1 MDEQPDPPAGTS
13 IQESNPEILEPSGID
28 RKLSLLPQTVPHFV
42 NRETECDE
50 IRKYLSPQHNCRCL
64 LIHGVTGIGK
74 TTVATK
80 VANDILNSGG
90 STVVIYVN
98 CRNIKLSHDF
108 AEKALQQVY
117 HAPVENPIPELKN
130 RLKSQDFFTILLLD
144 NFEFILNLD
153 DRMQL
158 PENELSLQQ
167 NNPSEEGSKIK
178 NLINDILMVAG
189 KVKLLLTSSE
199 KVSFPEAGQEILHLS
214 SFTPEESI
222 NLLRKVWKD
231 RQVNITQAHDLSE
244 ICSGIPL
251 VLYTL
256 ASSHSDLPSLL
267 EAMRCPSPQKKF
279 DFFRKIQT
287 VSEDM
292 KINVCI
298 DHCFE
303 RLDLIEKHLLIRF
316 ALLKRRFS
324 LPEAVKI
331 FQSTEMSA
339 SQLRESG
346 MELSKR
352 SLLEERIDGDEC
364 SYTLLRVI
372 RDYCETKAMEQEF
385 RQVIL
390 DARRM
395 FIRHFLTF
403 LEDIFKMFL
412 SQNVS
417 EAIAAF
423 QKDEANVMQLVEWCK
438 NGQMD
443 EEQTRRC
450 IDVFNSVT
458 ELLAKMMGKA
468 KFEYAFKSLR
478 KRCEEM
484 KDQTRLSDCLT
495 SLGLKEVF
503 SCSCPPIGPCAL
515 HAEIAKEYFTKADR
529 IQRNLGVKKGNSR
542 AQCLAKL
549 GRCIATV
556 GFFEEAKEKVQ
567 QAIRIRSE
575 GQDDDVMLGATYND
589 LGVILSLEGNHEQA
603 INVRERKTLPIY
615 RRTLG
620 KHPFTATVLNSLSNN
635 YFAQGEYNTA
645 ELHSKDALEIR
656 LELLKDHR
664 DTAKS
669 LFDLAM
675 VHKMKEEFKT
685 AKEYLERC
693 EAMQKKILD
702 DENNDLTRTR
712 NELEEVRERLLGA
725 MQGNS

>member
-1 MDEQPDPPAGTS
+1 M
-13 IQESNPEILEPSGID
+13 
-28 RKLSLLPQTVPHFV
+28 SLLPQTVPHFV
-42 NRETECDE
+42 NREAECDE

-117 HAPVENPIPELKN
+117 PIPVENPIPELKN

-144 NFEFILNLD
+144 NFEFILNLH

-199 KVSFPEAGQEILHLS
+199 KVSFPESGQEMVHLS
-214 SFTPEESI
+214 PFKPEESVE
-222 NLLRKVWKD
+222 LLKTVWKD
-231 RQVNITQAHDLSE
+231 RKVNTTQADGFSE

-256 ASSHSDLPSLL
+256 ASYHSNLPSLL
-267 EAMRCPSPQKKF
+267 EEMSCSSPQEKF
-279 DFFRKIQT
+279 DFLTKIQT
-287 VSEDM
+287 VSADK
-292 KINVCI
+292 KIDVCI

-303 RLDLIEKHLLIRF
+303 RLVSIEKCALIRF
-316 ALLKRRFS
+316 ALLRGRFS
-324 LPEAVKI
+324 LSEAMKI

-339 SQLRESG
+339 SQLRRCG
-346 MELSKR
+346 LELSQR
-352 SLLEERIDGDEC
+352 SLLEEHINGDEY

-372 RDYCETKAMEQEF
+372 GDYCETKAMEQEF
-385 RQVIL
+385 REVIL
-390 DARRM
+390 DARRT

-403 LEDIFKMFL
+403 LENIFKMFL

-423 QKDEANVMQLVEWCK
+423 QKDEANVMQLVEWCG

-443 EEQTRRC
+443 EEQTRKC

-468 KFEYAFKSLR
+468 KFKFAFESLR
-478 KRCEEM
+478 TRCEQME
-484 KDQTRLSDCLT
+484 DQTRLSDCLT
-495 SLGLKEVF
+495 SLGMKEVF
-503 SCSCPPIGPCAL
+503 SCSCPPIGLCASA
-515 HAEIAKEYFTKADR
+515 AERAKEYFTRADQ
-529 IQRNLGVKKGNSR
+529 IQDNLGVRTGNSR

-549 GRCIATV
+549 GRCLAKE
-556 GFFEEAKEKVQ
+556 GYFEEANEKVQ
-567 QAIRIRSE
+567 QAINIRWAQGE
-575 GQDDDVMLGATYND
+575 NDIVMLGATFND
-589 LGVILSLEGNHEQA
+589 QG
-603 INVRERKTLPIY
+603 
-615 RRTLG
+615 G
-620 KHPFTATVLNSLSNN
+620 KCT
-635 YFAQGEYNTA
+635 E
-645 ELHSKDALEIR
+645 
-656 LELLKDHR
+656 
-664 DTAKS
+664 
-669 LFDLAM
+669 
-675 VHKMKEEFKT
+675 
-685 AKEYLERC
+685 
-693 EAMQKKILD
+693 
-702 DENNDLTRTR
+702 
-712 NELEEVRERLLGA
+712 
-725 MQGNS
+725 

>member
-1 MDEQPDPPAGTS
+1 M
-13 IQESNPEILEPSGID
+13 
-28 RKLSLLPQTVPHFV
+28 SLLPQTVPHFV

-80 VANDILNSGG
+80 VANDILNSDGR
-90 STVVIYVN
+90 TVVIYVN
-98 CRNIKLSHDF
+98 CRNLKHSHDF

-117 HAPVENPIPELKN
+117 PIPVENPIPELKN

-222 NLLRKVWKD
+222 NLLRKVWKN
-231 RQVNITQAHDLSE
+231 RQVNITQAHELSE

-279 DFFRKIQT
+279 DFLGKIQT

-292 KINVCI
+292 KINFCI

-303 RLDLIEKHLLIRF
+303 RLGLIEKHVLIRF

-324 LPEAVKI
+324 LSEAVKI

-339 SQLRESG
+339 SQLSQCG
-346 MELSKR
+346 LELSRR
-352 SLLEERIDGDEC
+352 SLLEKQHIIGDEY

-372 RDYCETKAMEQEF
+372 RDYCETKATEQEF
-385 RQVIL
+385 RGVIL

-468 KFEYAFKSLR
+468 KFEYAFESLR

-503 SCSCPPIGPCAL
+503 SCSCPPIGPCVL
-515 HAEIAKEYFTKADR
+515 HAGIAKEYFTKADR
-529 IQRNLGVKKGNSR
+529 IQRNLGVEKGNSR

-556 GFFEEAKEKVQ
+556 GFFQEAKEKVQ

-589 LGVILSLEGNHEQA
+589 LGG
-603 INVRERKTLPIY
+603 
-615 RRTLG
+615 
-620 KHPFTATVLNSLSNN
+620 
-635 YFAQGEYNTA
+635 
-645 ELHSKDALEIR
+645 
-656 LELLKDHR
+656 
-664 DTAKS
+664 
-669 LFDLAM
+669 
-675 VHKMKEEFKT
+675 
-685 AKEYLERC
+685 RC
-693 EAMQKKILD
+693 TK
-702 DENNDLTRTR
+702 
-712 NELEEVRERLLGA
+712 
-725 MQGNS
+725 

>member
-1 MDEQPDPPAGTS
+1 M
-13 IQESNPEILEPSGID
+13 
-28 RKLSLLPQTVPHFV
+28 SLLPRTVPHFV
-42 NRETECDE
+42 NRETECEE
-50 IRKYLSPQHNCRCL
+50 IREYLSQQHDCRCL
-64 LIHGVTGIGK
+64 LIHGATGIGK

-80 VANDILNSGG
+80 VANDIRNSDGR
-90 STVVIYVN
+90 TVVIYVN
-98 CRNIKLSHDF
+98 CRNIKLSQDF

-117 HAPVENPIPELKN
+117 HAPVDNSIPELKN
-130 RLKSQDFFTILLLD
+130 RLKSQHFFTIFLLD
-144 NFEFILNLD
+144 NFEFILHLD

-158 PENELSLQQ
+158 PESELSLQRM
-167 NNPSEEGSKIK
+167 NPSEEGSRIK
-178 NLINDILMVAG
+178 NLINEILMVTDNI
-189 KVKLLLTSSE
+189 KLLLTSSE
-199 KVSFPEAGQEILHLS
+199 TVCFPESGQEMVHLS
-214 SFTPEESI
+214 PFKPEESVK
-222 NLLRKVWKD
+222 LLKRVWKD

-256 ASSHSDLPSLL
+256 ASYHSHLPSLL
-267 EAMRCPSPQKKF
+267 EEMRCSSPQKKF
-279 DFFRKIQT
+279 EFLRKIQT
-287 VSEDM
+287 VSADK
-292 KINVCI
+292 KIDVCI

-303 RLDLIEKHLLIRF
+303 RLDSIEKCALIRF
-316 ALLKRRFS
+316 ALLRRRFS
-324 LPEAVKI
+324 LSEAVKI

-339 SQLRESG
+339 SQLNSSG
-346 MELSKR
+346 LELSQR
-352 SLLEERIDGDEC
+352 SLLEEHINGDEC

-372 RDYCETKAMEQEF
+372 RDYCETEAREQEF
-385 RQVIL
+385 REVIL

-443 EEQTRRC
+443 EEQTGRC
-450 IDVFNSVT
+450 IDVFNRVT

-503 SCSCPPIGPCAL
+503 SCSCLPIGPCAL

-549 GRCIATV
+549 GRCLATE

-567 QAIRIRSE
+567 QAIRIPSE

-589 LGVILSLEGNHEQA
+589 LGG
-603 INVRERKTLPIY
+603 
-615 RRTLG
+615 
-620 KHPFTATVLNSLSNN
+620 
-635 YFAQGEYNTA
+635 
-645 ELHSKDALEIR
+645 
-656 LELLKDHR
+656 
-664 DTAKS
+664 
-669 LFDLAM
+669 
-675 VHKMKEEFKT
+675 
-685 AKEYLERC
+685 RC
-693 EAMQKKILD
+693 TK
-702 DENNDLTRTR
+702 
-712 NELEEVRERLLGA
+712 
-725 MQGNS
+725 

>member
-1 MDEQPDPPAGTS
+1 M
-13 IQESNPEILEPSGID
+13 
-28 RKLSLLPQTVPHFV
+28 PHFV

-117 HAPVENPIPELKN
+117 PIPVENPIPELKN

-144 NFEFILNLD
+144 NFEFILNLH

-199 KVSFPEAGQEILHLS
+199 KVSFPESGQEMVHLS
-214 SFTPEESI
+214 PFKPEESVE
-222 NLLRKVWKD
+222 LLKTVWKD
-231 RQVNITQAHDLSE
+231 RKVNTTQADGFSE

-256 ASSHSDLPSLL
+256 ASYHSNLPSLL
-267 EAMRCPSPQKKF
+267 EEMSCSSPQEKF
-279 DFFRKIQT
+279 DFLTKIQT
-287 VSEDM
+287 VSADK
-292 KINVCI
+292 KIDVCI

-303 RLDLIEKHLLIRF
+303 RLVSIEKCALIRF
-316 ALLKRRFS
+316 ALLRGRFS
-324 LPEAVKI
+324 LSEAMKI

-339 SQLRESG
+339 SQLRRCG
-346 MELSKR
+346 LELSKR
-352 SLLEERIDGDEC
+352 SLLEEHIIGDEC

-372 RDYCETKAMEQEF
+372 RDYCETKAKELKF
-385 RQVIL
+385 CKVIL
-390 DARRM
+390 DARRA
-395 FIRHFLTF
+395 FILHFLTF

-423 QKDEANVMQLVEWCK
+423 QKDEANVMQLVEWCR

-443 EEQTRRC
+443 EEQTGKC
-450 IDVFNSVT
+450 IDVFNNVA
-458 ELLAKMMGKA
+458 ELLAKMMAKA
-468 KFEYAFKSLR
+468 KFKFAFESLR
-478 KRCEEM
+478 TRCEQME
-484 KDQTRLSDCLT
+484 DQTRLSDCLT
-495 SLGLKEVF
+495 SLGMKEVF
-503 SCSCPPIGPCAL
+503 SCSCPPIGLCASA
-515 HAEIAKEYFTKADR
+515 AERAKEYFTRADQ
-529 IQRNLGVKKGNSR
+529 IQDNLGVRTGNSR

-549 GRCIATV
+549 GRCLAKE
-556 GFFEEAKEKVQ
+556 GYFEEANEKVQ
-567 QAIRIRSE
+567 QAINIRWAQGE
-575 GQDDDVMLGATYND
+575 NDIVMLGATFND
-589 LGVILSLEGNHEQA
+589 QG
-603 INVRERKTLPIY
+603 
-615 RRTLG
+615 G
-620 KHPFTATVLNSLSNN
+620 KCT
-635 YFAQGEYNTA
+635 E
-645 ELHSKDALEIR
+645 
-656 LELLKDHR
+656 
-664 DTAKS
+664 
-669 LFDLAM
+669 
-675 VHKMKEEFKT
+675 
-685 AKEYLERC
+685 
-693 EAMQKKILD
+693 
-702 DENNDLTRTR
+702 
-712 NELEEVRERLLGA
+712 
-725 MQGNS
+725 

>member
-1 MDEQPDPPAGTS
+1 M
-13 IQESNPEILEPSGID
+13 
-28 RKLSLLPQTVPHFV
+28 SLLPQTVPHFV
-42 NRETECDE
+42 NRETECEE

-80 VANDILNSGG
+80 VANDILLNSGG

-117 HAPVENPIPELKN
+117 HVPVKNPILELKN

-144 NFEFILNLD
+144 NFESILNLD
-153 DRMQL
+153 DRMQP

-167 NNPSEEGSKIK
+167 NNPSQEGSRIK
-178 NLINDILMVAG
+178 NLISDILMVAG

-199 KVSFPEAGQEILHLS
+199 IVCFPEAGQEMVHLS
-214 SFTPEESI
+214 PFKPEESVK
-222 NLLRKVWKD
+222 LLKRVWKD

-244 ICSGIPL
+244 MCSGIPL

-303 RLDLIEKHLLIRF
+303 RLDLIEKHVLIRF

-324 LPEAVKI
+324 LSEAVKI

-346 MELSKR
+346 LELSKR

-403 LEDIFKMFL
+403 LEDIFKKFL

-503 SCSCPPIGPCAL
+503 SCSCPPIGPCVL

-589 LGVILSLEGNHEQA
+589 LGG
-603 INVRERKTLPIY
+603 
-615 RRTLG
+615 
-620 KHPFTATVLNSLSNN
+620 
-635 YFAQGEYNTA
+635 
-645 ELHSKDALEIR
+645 
-656 LELLKDHR
+656 
-664 DTAKS
+664 
-669 LFDLAM
+669 
-675 VHKMKEEFKT
+675 
-685 AKEYLERC
+685 RC
-693 EAMQKKILD
+693 TK
-702 DENNDLTRTR
+702 
-712 NELEEVRERLLGA
+712 
-725 MQGNS
+725 

>member
-1 MDEQPDPPAGTS
+1 M
-13 IQESNPEILEPSGID
+13 
-28 RKLSLLPQTVPHFV
+28 SLLPQTVPHFV
-42 NRETECDE
+42 NREAECDE
-50 IRKYLSPQHNCRCL
+50 IRKHLSPQHNCRCL

-144 NFEFILNLD
+144 NFEFILYLD

-158 PENELSLQQ
+158 PKSEFSLQQ
-167 NNPSEEGSKIK
+167 KKPSDEGSKIK
-178 NLINDILMVAG
+178 NLISDILMVAG

-199 KVSFPEAGQEILHLS
+199 RVSFPESGQEMVHLS
-214 SFTPEESI
+214 PFKPEESVE
-222 NLLRKVWKD
+222 LLKTVWKD
-231 RQVNITQAHDLSE
+231 RKVNTTQADGFSE

-256 ASSHSDLPSLL
+256 ASYHSNLPSLL
-267 EAMRCPSPQKKF
+267 EEMSCSSPQEKF
-279 DFFRKIQT
+279 DFLTKIQT
-287 VSEDM
+287 VSADK
-292 KINVCI
+292 KIDVCI

-303 RLDLIEKHLLIRF
+303 RLVSIEKCALIRF
-316 ALLKRRFS
+316 ALLRGRFS
-324 LPEAVKI
+324 LSEAMKI

-339 SQLRESG
+339 SQLRRCG
-346 MELSKR
+346 LELSQR
-352 SLLEERIDGDEC
+352 SLLEERINGDEY

-385 RQVIL
+385 RGVIL

-423 QKDEANVMQLVEWCK
+423 QKDEANVMQLVEWCG

-443 EEQTRRC
+443 EEQTRKC

-468 KFEYAFKSLR
+468 KFKFAFESLR
-478 KRCEEM
+478 TRCEQME
-484 KDQTRLSDCLT
+484 DQTRLSDCLT
-495 SLGLKEVF
+495 SLGMKEVF
-503 SCSCPPIGPCAL
+503 SCSCPPIGLCASA
-515 HAEIAKEYFTKADR
+515 AERAKEYFTRADQ
-529 IQRNLGVKKGNSR
+529 IQDNLGVTTGNSR

-549 GRCIATV
+549 GRCLAKE
-556 GFFEEAKEKVQ
+556 GSFKEAKEKVQ
-567 QAIRIRSE
+567 QAIKIRSE
-575 GQDDDVMLGATYND
+575 GQDDNVMLGATYND
-589 LGVILSLEGNHEQA
+589 LGG
-603 INVRERKTLPIY
+603 
-615 RRTLG
+615 
-620 KHPFTATVLNSLSNN
+620 
-635 YFAQGEYNTA
+635 
-645 ELHSKDALEIR
+645 
-656 LELLKDHR
+656 
-664 DTAKS
+664 
-669 LFDLAM
+669 
-675 VHKMKEEFKT
+675 
-685 AKEYLERC
+685 RC
-693 EAMQKKILD
+693 TK
-702 DENNDLTRTR
+702 
-712 NELEEVRERLLGA
+712 
-725 MQGNS
+725 

>member
-1 MDEQPDPPAGTS
+1 M
-13 IQESNPEILEPSGID
+13 
-28 RKLSLLPQTVPHFV
+28 SLLPQTVPHFV

-80 VANDILNSGG
+80 VANDILNSDGR
-90 STVVIYVN
+90 TVVIYVN
-98 CRNIKLSHDF
+98 CRNLKHSHDF

-117 HAPVENPIPELKN
+117 PIPVENPIPELKN

-144 NFEFILNLD
+144 NFESILHLD
-153 DRMQL
+153 DRMQP

-222 NLLRKVWKD
+222 NLLRKVWKN
-231 RQVNITQAHDLSE
+231 RQVNITQAHELSE

-279 DFFRKIQT
+279 DFLGKIQT

-292 KINVCI
+292 KINFCI

-303 RLDLIEKHLLIRF
+303 RLGLIEKHVLIRF

-324 LPEAVKI
+324 LSEAVKI

-339 SQLRESG
+339 SQLSQCG
-346 MELSKR
+346 LELSRR
-352 SLLEERIDGDEC
+352 SLLEKQHIIGDEY

-372 RDYCETKAMEQEF
+372 RDYCETKATEQEF
-385 RQVIL
+385 RGVIL

-484 KDQTRLSDCLT
+484 KDQTGLSDCLT

-529 IQRNLGVKKGNSR
+529 IQRNLGVEKGNSR

-556 GFFEEAKEKVQ
+556 GFFQEAKEKVQ

-589 LGVILSLEGNHEQA
+589 LGG
-603 INVRERKTLPIY
+603 
-615 RRTLG
+615 
-620 KHPFTATVLNSLSNN
+620 
-635 YFAQGEYNTA
+635 
-645 ELHSKDALEIR
+645 
-656 LELLKDHR
+656 
-664 DTAKS
+664 
-669 LFDLAM
+669 
-675 VHKMKEEFKT
+675 
-685 AKEYLERC
+685 RC
-693 EAMQKKILD
+693 TK
-702 DENNDLTRTR
+702 
-712 NELEEVRERLLGA
+712 
-725 MQGNS
+725 

>member
-1 MDEQPDPPAGTS
+1 M
-13 IQESNPEILEPSGID
+13 
-28 RKLSLLPQTVPHFV
+28 SLLPQTVPHFV
-42 NRETECDE
+42 NREAECEE

-117 HAPVENPIPELKN
+117 PIPVENPIPELKN

-144 NFEFILNLD
+144 NFESILNLD
-153 DRMQL
+153 DRMQS

-222 NLLRKVWKD
+222 NLLRKVWKN
-231 RQVNITQAHDLSE
+231 RQVNITQAHELSE

-267 EAMRCPSPQKKF
+267 EAMRSPSPQKNF
-279 DFFRKIQT
+279 DFLGKIQT

-292 KINVCI
+292 KINFCI

-303 RLDLIEKHLLIRF
+303 RLGLIEKHVLIRF

-324 LPEAVKI
+324 LSEAVKI

-339 SQLRESG
+339 SQLSQCG
-346 MELSKR
+346 LELSRR
-352 SLLEERIDGDEC
+352 SLLEKQHIIGDEY

-372 RDYCETKAMEQEF
+372 RDYCETKATEQEF
-385 RQVIL
+385 RGVIL

-438 NGQMD
+438 NGEMD

-589 LGVILSLEGNHEQA
+589 LGG
-603 INVRERKTLPIY
+603 
-615 RRTLG
+615 
-620 KHPFTATVLNSLSNN
+620 
-635 YFAQGEYNTA
+635 
-645 ELHSKDALEIR
+645 
-656 LELLKDHR
+656 
-664 DTAKS
+664 
-669 LFDLAM
+669 
-675 VHKMKEEFKT
+675 
-685 AKEYLERC
+685 RC
-693 EAMQKKILD
+693 TK
-702 DENNDLTRTR
+702 
-712 NELEEVRERLLGA
+712 
-725 MQGNS
+725 

>member
-1 MDEQPDPPAGTS
+1 M
-13 IQESNPEILEPSGID
+13 
-28 RKLSLLPQTVPHFV
+28 SLLPQTVPHFV
-42 NRETECDE
+42 NREAECEE

-80 VANDILNSGG
+80 VANDILNSGE

-144 NFEFILNLD
+144 NFEFILHLD

-158 PENELSLQQ
+158 PESDLSLQQ
-167 NNPSEEGSKIK
+167 MNPSEEGSRIK
-178 NLINDILMVAG
+178 NLINEILMV
-189 KVKLLLTSSE
+189 KDNIKLLLTSSE
-199 KVSFPEAGQEILHLS
+199 TVCFPEAGQETVHLS
-214 SFTPEESI
+214 PFKPEETVE
-222 NLLRKVWKD
+222 LLKMVWKN
-231 RQVNITQAHDLSE
+231 RPVNTTQAHDFSE

-267 EAMRCPSPQKKF
+267 EAMRCSSPAGKLKILT
-279 DFFRKIQT
+279 KIQT
-287 VSEDM
+287 ISEDM
-292 KINVCI
+292 KINIFI

-303 RLDLIEKHLLIRF
+303 RLDLIEKGVLIRF
-316 ALLKRRFS
+316 ALLRRRFTLS
-324 LPEAVKI
+324 EAVKI
-331 FQSTEMSA
+331 FQSEEMTA
-339 SQLRESG
+339 SQLRQCG
-346 MELSKR
+346 LELSRR
-352 SLLEERIDGDEC
+352 SLLEKHIIGDEC

-372 RDYCETKAMEQEF
+372 GDYCETKAMEQEF
-385 RQVIL
+385 REVIL
-390 DARRM
+390 DAKRM

-403 LEDIFKMFL
+403 LEDTFEMFL
-412 SQNVS
+412 DQYVS

-423 QKDEANVMQLVEWCK
+423 QKDESNVMQLVEWCR
-438 NGQMD
+438 NGKMD

-468 KFEYAFKSLR
+468 KFKFAFESLR
-478 KRCEEM
+478 TRCEQME
-484 KDQTRLSDCLT
+484 DQTRLSDCLT

-515 HAEIAKEYFTKADR
+515 HAERAKEYFTKADR

-549 GRCIATV
+549 GRCLATE

-575 GQDDDVMLGATYND
+575 GQDDNVMLGATYND
-589 LGVILSLEGNHEQA
+589 LGG
-603 INVRERKTLPIY
+603 
-615 RRTLG
+615 
-620 KHPFTATVLNSLSNN
+620 
-635 YFAQGEYNTA
+635 
-645 ELHSKDALEIR
+645 
-656 LELLKDHR
+656 
-664 DTAKS
+664 
-669 LFDLAM
+669 
-675 VHKMKEEFKT
+675 
-685 AKEYLERC
+685 RC
-693 EAMQKKILD
+693 TK
-702 DENNDLTRTR
+702 
-712 NELEEVRERLLGA
+712 
-725 MQGNS
+725 

>member
-1 MDEQPDPPAGTS
+1 M
-13 IQESNPEILEPSGID
+13 
-28 RKLSLLPQTVPHFV
+28 SLLPQTVPHFV

-144 NFEFILNLD
+144 NFEFILHLD

-167 NNPSEEGSKIK
+167 HNPSEEGSKIK

-189 KVKLLLTSSE
+189 KVKLLLASSE
-199 KVSFPEAGQEILHLS
+199 KVSFPESGQEMVHLS
-214 SFTPEESI
+214 PFKPEESVE
-222 NLLRKVWKD
+222 LLKTVWKD
-231 RQVNITQAHDLSE
+231 RKVNTTQADGFSE

-256 ASSHSDLPSLL
+256 ASYHSNLPSLL
-267 EAMRCPSPQKKF
+267 EEMSCSSPQEKF
-279 DFFRKIQT
+279 DFLTKIQT
-287 VSEDM
+287 VSADK
-292 KINVCI
+292 KIDVCI

-303 RLDLIEKHLLIRF
+303 RLVSIEKCALIRF
-316 ALLKRRFS
+316 ALLRKRFS
-324 LPEAVKI
+324 LSEAVEI

-339 SQLRESG
+339 SQLRRCG
-346 MELSKR
+346 LELSQR
-352 SLLEERIDGDEC
+352 SLLEEHINGDEC

-385 RQVIL
+385 REVIL
-390 DARRM
+390 DARRT

-403 LEDIFKMFL
+403 LENIFKMFL

-423 QKDEANVMQLVEWCK
+423 QKDEANVMQLVEWCG

-443 EEQTRRC
+443 EEQTRKC

-468 KFEYAFKSLR
+468 KFKFAFESLR
-478 KRCEEM
+478 TRCEQME
-484 KDQTRLSDCLT
+484 DQTRLSDCLT
-495 SLGLKEVF
+495 SLGMKEVF
-503 SCSCPPIGPCAL
+503 SCSCPPIGLCTSA
-515 HAEIAKEYFTKADR
+515 AERAKEYFTRADQ
-529 IQRNLGVKKGNSR
+529 IQDNLGVRTGNSR

-549 GRCIATV
+549 GRCLAKE
-556 GFFEEAKEKVQ
+556 GYFEEANEKVQ
-567 QAIRIRSE
+567 QAINIRWAQGE
-575 GQDDDVMLGATYND
+575 NDIVMLGATFND
-589 LGVILSLEGNHEQA
+589 QG
-603 INVRERKTLPIY
+603 
-615 RRTLG
+615 G
-620 KHPFTATVLNSLSNN
+620 KCT
-635 YFAQGEYNTA
+635 E
-645 ELHSKDALEIR
+645 
-656 LELLKDHR
+656 
-664 DTAKS
+664 
-669 LFDLAM
+669 
-675 VHKMKEEFKT
+675 
-685 AKEYLERC
+685 
-693 EAMQKKILD
+693 
-702 DENNDLTRTR
+702 
-712 NELEEVRERLLGA
+712 
-725 MQGNS
+725 

>member
-1 MDEQPDPPAGTS
+1 M
-13 IQESNPEILEPSGID
+13 
-28 RKLSLLPQTVPHFV
+28 SLLPQTVPHFV

-98 CRNIKLSHDF
+98 CRNLKLSHDF

-117 HAPVENPIPELKN
+117 PVPVENPIPELKN

-199 KVSFPEAGQEILHLS
+199 KVSFPESGQEMVHLS
-214 SFTPEESI
+214 PFKPEESVK
-222 NLLRKVWKD
+222 LLKRVWKD

-251 VLYTL
+251 ILYTL
-256 ASSHSDLPSLL
+256 ASSHRNLLSLL
-267 EAMRCPSPQKKF
+267 EEMNSSTPQEKF
-279 DFFRKIQT
+279 DFLAKIQT
-287 VSEDM
+287 VSADK
-292 KINVCI
+292 KIEVCI

-303 RLDLIEKHLLIRF
+303 RLDSKEKCALIRF
-316 ALLKRRFS
+316 ALLRRRFS
-324 LPEAVKI
+324 LSEAVKI

-339 SQLRESG
+339 SQLRRSG
-346 MELSKR
+346 MELSQR
-352 SLLEERIDGDEC
+352 SLLEERINGDEC

-372 RDYCETKAMEQEF
+372 RDYCETEAMEQEF

-423 QKDEANVMQLVEWCK
+423 QKDEANVMQLVEWCG

-468 KFEYAFKSLR
+468 KFKNAFKSLR
-478 KRCEEM
+478 KRCKQME
-484 KDQTRLSDCLT
+484 DQMRLSDCLT

-503 SCSCPPIGPCAL
+503 SCSCVSIGPCAS
-515 HAEIAKEYFTKADR
+515 HAERAKEYFMKADQ
-529 IQRNLGVKKGNSR
+529 IQRILGVKTGNSR

-549 GRCIATV
+549 GRCLAKE
-556 GFFEEAKEKVQ
+556 GSFEEAKEKIQ
-567 QAIRIRSE
+567 QAIKIRSE
-575 GQDDDVMLGATYND
+575 GQDDNVMLGATYND
-589 LGVILSLEGNHEQA
+589 QA
-603 INVRERKTLPIY
+603 
-615 RRTLG
+615 G
-620 KHPFTATVLNSLSNN
+620 KCT
-635 YFAQGEYNTA
+635 
-645 ELHSKDALEIR
+645 K
-656 LELLKDHR
+656 
-664 DTAKS
+664 
-669 LFDLAM
+669 
-675 VHKMKEEFKT
+675 
-685 AKEYLERC
+685 
-693 EAMQKKILD
+693 
-702 DENNDLTRTR
+702 
-712 NELEEVRERLLGA
+712 
-725 MQGNS
+725 

>member
-1 MDEQPDPPAGTS
+1 M
-13 IQESNPEILEPSGID
+13 
-28 RKLSLLPQTVPHFV
+28 SLLPQTVPHFV

-80 VANDILNSGG
+80 VANDILNSDGR
-90 STVVIYVN
+90 TVVIYVN
-98 CRNIKLSHDF
+98 CRNLKHSHDF

-117 HAPVENPIPELKN
+117 PIPVENPIPELKN

-222 NLLRKVWKD
+222 NLLRKVWKN
-231 RQVNITQAHDLSE
+231 RQVNITQAHELSE

-279 DFFRKIQT
+279 DFLGKIQT

-292 KINVCI
+292 KINFCI

-303 RLDLIEKHLLIRF
+303 RLGLIEKHVLIRF

-324 LPEAVKI
+324 LSEAVKI

-339 SQLRESG
+339 SQLSQCG
-346 MELSKR
+346 LELSRR
-352 SLLEERIDGDEC
+352 SLLEKQHIIGDEY

-372 RDYCETKAMEQEF
+372 RDYCETKATEQEF
-385 RQVIL
+385 RGVIL

-423 QKDEANVMQLVEWCK
+423 QKDEANVMQLVEWCR
-438 NGQMD
+438 NGKMD
-443 EEQTRRC
+443 EEQTGRC
-450 IDVFNSVT
+450 IDVFNNVA
-458 ELLAKMMGKA
+458 ELLAKMMAKA
-468 KFEYAFKSLR
+468 KFKFAFESLQT
-478 KRCEEM
+478 RCEEM
-484 KDQTRLSDCLT
+484 EDQTRLSDCLT
-495 SLGLKEVF
+495 SLGMKEVF
-503 SCSCPPIGPCAL
+503 SCSCPPIGLCASA
-515 HAEIAKEYFTKADR
+515 AERAKEYFTRADQ
-529 IQRNLGVKKGNSR
+529 IQDNLGVRTGNSR

-549 GRCIATV
+549 GRCLAKE
-556 GFFEEAKEKVQ
+556 GYFEEANKKVQ
-567 QAIRIRSE
+567 QAINIRWAQGE
-575 GQDDDVMLGATYND
+575 NDIVMLGATFND
-589 LGVILSLEGNHEQA
+589 HA
-603 INVRERKTLPIY
+603 
-615 RRTLG
+615 G
-620 KHPFTATVLNSLSNN
+620 KCT
-635 YFAQGEYNTA
+635 
-645 ELHSKDALEIR
+645 K
-656 LELLKDHR
+656 
-664 DTAKS
+664 
-669 LFDLAM
+669 
-675 VHKMKEEFKT
+675 
-685 AKEYLERC
+685 
-693 EAMQKKILD
+693 
-702 DENNDLTRTR
+702 
-712 NELEEVRERLLGA
+712 
-725 MQGNS
+725 

>member
-1 MDEQPDPPAGTS
+1 M
-13 IQESNPEILEPSGID
+13 
-28 RKLSLLPQTVPHFV
+28 SLLPQTVPHFV

-117 HAPVENPIPELKN
+117 HVPVEYPIPELKN

-144 NFEFILNLD
+144 NFESILNLD
-153 DRMQL
+153 ERMQP

-199 KVSFPEAGQEILHLS
+199 KVSFPESGQEMVHLS
-214 SFTPEESI
+214 PFKPEESVK
-222 NLLRKVWKD
+222 LLKRVWKD

-251 VLYTL
+251 ILYTL
-256 ASSHSDLPSLL
+256 ASSHRNLL
-267 EAMRCPSPQKKF
+267 SILEEMNSSTPQEKF
-279 DFFRKIQT
+279 DFLAKIQT
-287 VSEDM
+287 VSADK
-292 KINVCI
+292 KIEVCI

-303 RLDLIEKHLLIRF
+303 RLDSEEKCALIRF
-316 ALLKRRFS
+316 ALLRRRFS
-324 LPEAVKI
+324 LSEAVKI

-339 SQLRESG
+339 SQLRRSG
-346 MELSKR
+346 MELSQR
-352 SLLEERIDGDEC
+352 SLLEERINGDEC

-372 RDYCETKAMEQEF
+372 RDYCETEAMEQEF
-385 RQVIL
+385 PKVIL

-478 KRCEEM
+478 KRCKEM

-503 SCSCPPIGPCAL
+503 SCSCPPISPCAL
-515 HAEIAKEYFTKADR
+515 HAQIAKEYFTKADR
-529 IQRNLGVKKGNSR
+529 IQRNLGVEKGNSR

-556 GFFEEAKEKVQ
+556 GFFQEAKEKVQ

-589 LGVILSLEGNHEQA
+589 LGG
-603 INVRERKTLPIY
+603 
-615 RRTLG
+615 
-620 KHPFTATVLNSLSNN
+620 
-635 YFAQGEYNTA
+635 
-645 ELHSKDALEIR
+645 
-656 LELLKDHR
+656 
-664 DTAKS
+664 
-669 LFDLAM
+669 
-675 VHKMKEEFKT
+675 
-685 AKEYLERC
+685 RC
-693 EAMQKKILD
+693 TK
-702 DENNDLTRTR
+702 
-712 NELEEVRERLLGA
+712 
-725 MQGNS
+725 

>member
-1 MDEQPDPPAGTS
+1 M
-13 IQESNPEILEPSGID
+13 
-28 RKLSLLPQTVPHFV
+28 SLLPRTVPHFV
-42 NRETECDE
+42 NRETECVK
-50 IRKYLSPQHNCRCL
+50 IREYLSPLHDCRCL
-64 LIHGVTGIGK
+64 HIHGVTGMGK
-74 TTVATK
+74 TTVAIK
-80 VANDILNSGG
+80 VANDILNSDGR
-90 STVVIYVN
+90 TVVIYVN

-231 RQVNITQAHDLSE
+231 RQVDTTQAHDLSE

-251 VLYTL
+251 ILYTL
-256 ASSHSDLPSLL
+256 ASSHRNLLSLL
-267 EAMRCPSPQKKF
+267 EEMNSSTPQEKF
-279 DFFRKIQT
+279 DFFAKIQT
-287 VSEDM
+287 VSADK
-292 KINVCI
+292 KIDVCI

-303 RLDLIEKHLLIRF
+303 RLVSIEKCALIRF
-316 ALLKRRFS
+316 ALLRGRFS
-324 LPEAVKI
+324 LSEAMKI

-339 SQLRESG
+339 SQLRRCG
-346 MELSKR
+346 LELSRR
-352 SLLEERIDGDEC
+352 SLLEEHIIGDEC

-372 RDYCETKAMEQEF
+372 RDYCETKATEQEF
-385 RQVIL
+385 REVIL

-443 EEQTRRC
+443 EEQTGRC
-450 IDVFNSVT
+450 IDVFNSVA

-468 KFEYAFKSLR
+468 KFKDAFRSLQT
-478 KRCEEM
+478 KCEEM
-484 KDQTRLSDCLT
+484 EDQTRLSDCLT

-503 SCSCPPIGPCAL
+503 SCSCPPIGLCAS
-515 HAEIAKEYFTKADR
+515 AAKRAKEYFIRADQ
-529 IQRNLGVKKGNSR
+529 IQRNLGVRTGNSR

-549 GRCIATV
+549 GRCLAKE
-556 GFFEEAKEKVQ
+556 GSFEEAKEKVQ
-567 QAIRIRSE
+567 QAISIQSAQ
-575 GQDDDVMLGATYND
+575 GQDNNVMLGATFND
-589 LGVILSLEGNHEQA
+589 QG
-603 INVRERKTLPIY
+603 
-615 RRTLG
+615 G
-620 KHPFTATVLNSLSNN
+620 KCT
-635 YFAQGEYNTA
+635 Q
-645 ELHSKDALEIR
+645 
-656 LELLKDHR
+656 
-664 DTAKS
+664 
-669 LFDLAM
+669 
-675 VHKMKEEFKT
+675 
-685 AKEYLERC
+685 
-693 EAMQKKILD
+693 
-702 DENNDLTRTR
+702 
-712 NELEEVRERLLGA
+712 
-725 MQGNS
+725 

>member
-1 MDEQPDPPAGTS
+1 M
-13 IQESNPEILEPSGID
+13 
-28 RKLSLLPQTVPHFV
+28 SLLPQTVPHFV

-80 VANDILNSGG
+80 VANDILLNSGG

-144 NFEFILNLD
+144 NFESILNLD
-153 DRMQL
+153 DRMQP

-199 KVSFPEAGQEILHLS
+199 KVSFPESGQEMVHLS
-214 SFTPEESI
+214 PFKPEESVE
-222 NLLRKVWKD
+222 LLKTVWKD
-231 RQVNITQAHDLSE
+231 RKVNTTQADGFSE

-267 EAMRCPSPQKKF
+267 EAMNCPSPQEKF
-279 DFFRKIQT
+279 DFLRKIKT
-287 VSEDM
+287 VSADK
-292 KINVCI
+292 KIDVCI

-303 RLDLIEKHLLIRF
+303 RLDSKEKCALIRF
-316 ALLKRRFS
+316 ALLRRRFS
-324 LPEAVKI
+324 LCEAEKI

-339 SQLRESG
+339 SQLRRCG
-346 MELSKR
+346 LELSQR
-352 SLLEERIDGDEC
+352 SLLEEHIIGDEC

-385 RQVIL
+385 CEVIL
-390 DARRM
+390 DARRA
-395 FIRHFLTF
+395 FILHFLTF

-423 QKDEANVMQLVEWCK
+423 QKDEANVMQLVEWCR

-443 EEQTRRC
+443 EEQTGKC
-450 IDVFNSVT
+450 IDVFNNVA
-458 ELLAKMMGKA
+458 ELLAKMMAKA
-468 KFEYAFKSLR
+468 KFKFAFESLR
-478 KRCEEM
+478 TRCEQME
-484 KDQTRLSDCLT
+484 DQTRLSDCLT
-495 SLGLKEVF
+495 SLGMKEVF
-503 SCSCPPIGPCAL
+503 SCSCPPIGLCASA
-515 HAEIAKEYFTKADR
+515 AERAKEYFTRADQ
-529 IQRNLGVKKGNSR
+529 IQDNLGVRTGNSR

-549 GRCIATV
+549 GRCLAKE
-556 GFFEEAKEKVQ
+556 GSFGEAKEKVQ
-567 QAIRIRSE
+567 QAINIRSE
-575 GQDDDVMLGATYND
+575 GQDDNVMLGATYND
-589 LGVILSLEGNHEQA
+589 
-603 INVRERKTLPIY
+603 
-615 RRTLG
+615 
-620 KHPFTATVLNSLSNN
+620 
-635 YFAQGEYNTA
+635 QGG
-645 ELHSKDALEIR
+645 
-656 LELLKDHR
+656 
-664 DTAKS
+664 
-669 LFDLAM
+669 
-675 VHKMKEEFKT
+675 
-685 AKEYLERC
+685 RC
-693 EAMQKKILD
+693 TK
-702 DENNDLTRTR
+702 
-712 NELEEVRERLLGA
+712 
-725 MQGNS
+725 

>member
-1 MDEQPDPPAGTS
+1 M
-13 IQESNPEILEPSGID
+13 
-28 RKLSLLPQTVPHFV
+28 PHFV

-144 NFEFILNLD
+144 NFESILNLD
-153 DRMQL
+153 DRMQP

-167 NNPSEEGSKIK
+167 NNPSEEGSRIK
-178 NLINDILMVAG
+178 NLINEILMVTDNI
-189 KVKLLLTSSE
+189 KLLLTSSE
-199 KVSFPEAGQEILHLS
+199 TVCFPESGQEMVHLS
-214 SFTPEESI
+214 PFKPEESVK
-222 NLLRKVWKD
+222 LLKRVWKD

-279 DFFRKIQT
+279 DFLRKIQT

-303 RLDLIEKHLLIRF
+303 RLDLIEKHVLIRF

-324 LPEAVKI
+324 LSEAVKI
-331 FQSTEMSA
+331 FQSKEMSA
-339 SQLRESG
+339 SQLRRSG
-346 MELSKR
+346 MELSQR
-352 SLLEERIDGDEC
+352 SLLEERHIIGDEC

-372 RDYCETKAMEQEF
+372 RDYCETKATEQEF
-385 RQVIL
+385 GEVIL

-395 FIRHFLTF
+395 FIRYFLTF
-403 LEDIFKMFL
+403 LEAIFKDFL

-503 SCSCPPIGPCAL
+503 SCSCPPIGLCASA
-515 HAEIAKEYFTKADR
+515 AEVAKEYFTKADR
-529 IQRNLGVKKGNSR
+529 IQRKLGVKTGNSR

-549 GRCIATV
+549 GRCLAKE
-556 GFFEEAKEKVQ
+556 GSFEKAKEKVQ
-567 QAIRIRSE
+567 QAIKIRSE
-575 GQDDDVMLGATYND
+575 GQDDNVMLGATYND
-589 LGVILSLEGNHEQA
+589 LG
-603 INVRERKTLPIY
+603 
-615 RRTLG
+615 G
-620 KHPFTATVLNSLSNN
+620 KYT
-635 YFAQGEYNTA
+635 
-645 ELHSKDALEIR
+645 K
-656 LELLKDHR
+656 
-664 DTAKS
+664 
-669 LFDLAM
+669 
-675 VHKMKEEFKT
+675 
-685 AKEYLERC
+685 
-693 EAMQKKILD
+693 
-702 DENNDLTRTR
+702 
-712 NELEEVRERLLGA
+712 
-725 MQGNS
+725 

>member
-1 MDEQPDPPAGTS
+1 M
-13 IQESNPEILEPSGID
+13 
-28 RKLSLLPQTVPHFV
+28 
-42 NRETECDE
+42 
-50 IRKYLSPQHNCRCL
+50 
-64 LIHGVTGIGK
+64 
-74 TTVATK
+74 ATK

-144 NFEFILNLD
+144 NFESILHLD

-222 NLLRKVWKD
+222 NLLRKVWKN
-231 RQVNITQAHDLSE
+231 RQVNITQAHELSE

-279 DFFRKIQT
+279 DFLGKIQT

-292 KINVCI
+292 KINFCI

-303 RLDLIEKHLLIRF
+303 RLGLIEKHVLIRF

-324 LPEAVKI
+324 LSEAVKI

-339 SQLRESG
+339 SQLSQCG
-346 MELSKR
+346 LELSRR
-352 SLLEERIDGDEC
+352 SLLEKQHIIGDEY

-372 RDYCETKAMEQEF
+372 RDYCETKARKHEF
-385 RQVIL
+385 REVIL

-412 SQNVS
+412 GKNVS
-417 EAIAAF
+417 KAIAAF

-468 KFEYAFKSLR
+468 KFEYAFESLR

-515 HAEIAKEYFTKADR
+515 HAGIAKEYFTKADR
-529 IQRNLGVKKGNSR
+529 IQRNLGVEKGNSR

-556 GFFEEAKEKVQ
+556 GFFQEAKEKVQ

-589 LGVILSLEGNHEQA
+589 LGG
-603 INVRERKTLPIY
+603 
-615 RRTLG
+615 
-620 KHPFTATVLNSLSNN
+620 
-635 YFAQGEYNTA
+635 
-645 ELHSKDALEIR
+645 
-656 LELLKDHR
+656 
-664 DTAKS
+664 
-669 LFDLAM
+669 
-675 VHKMKEEFKT
+675 
-685 AKEYLERC
+685 RC
-693 EAMQKKILD
+693 TK
-702 DENNDLTRTR
+702 
-712 NELEEVRERLLGA
+712 
-725 MQGNS
+725 

>member
-1 MDEQPDPPAGTS
+1 M
-13 IQESNPEILEPSGID
+13 
-28 RKLSLLPQTVPHFV
+28 PHFV

-50 IRKYLSPQHNCRCL
+50 IRKYLSPLHSCRCL
-64 LIHGVTGIGK
+64 HIHGVTGIGK

-144 NFEFILNLD
+144 NFEFILHLD
-153 DRMQL
+153 ERMHP

-199 KVSFPEAGQEILHLS
+199 KVSFPESGQEMVHLS
-214 SFTPEESI
+214 PFKPEESVK
-222 NLLRKVWKD
+222 LLKRVWKD

-256 ASSHSDLPSLL
+256 ASYHSNLPSLL
-267 EAMRCPSPQKKF
+267 EEMRCPSPQKKF
-279 DFFRKIQT
+279 EFLTKIQT
-287 VSEDM
+287 VSADK

-298 DHCFE
+298 DYCFE
-303 RLDLIEKHLLIRF
+303 RLVSKEKCALIRF
-316 ALLKRRFS
+316 ALLRRRFS
-324 LPEAVKI
+324 LCEAEKI

-339 SQLRESG
+339 SQLRRCG
-346 MELSKR
+346 LELSQR
-352 SLLEERIDGDEC
+352 SLLEEHIIGDEC

-385 RQVIL
+385 CEVIL
-390 DARRM
+390 DARRA
-395 FIRHFLTF
+395 FILHFLTF

-423 QKDEANVMQLVEWCK
+423 QKDEANVMQLVEWCR

-443 EEQTRRC
+443 EEQTRKC

-468 KFEYAFKSLR
+468 KFKFAFESLR
-478 KRCEEM
+478 TRCEQME
-484 KDQTRLSDCLT
+484 DQTRLSDCLT

-503 SCSCPPIGPCAL
+503 SCSCPPIGLCAS
-515 HAEIAKEYFTKADR
+515 AARIAKEYFTKADR
-529 IQRNLGVKKGNSR
+529 IQHTLGVRTGNSR

-549 GRCIATV
+549 GRCLAKE
-556 GFFEEAKEKVQ
+556 GYFEEANKKVQ
-567 QAIRIRSE
+567 QAINIRWAQGE
-575 GQDDDVMLGATYND
+575 DDIVMLGATFND
-589 LGVILSLEGNHEQA
+589 HG
-603 INVRERKTLPIY
+603 
-615 RRTLG
+615 G
-620 KHPFTATVLNSLSNN
+620 KCT
-635 YFAQGEYNTA
+635 
-645 ELHSKDALEIR
+645 K
-656 LELLKDHR
+656 
-664 DTAKS
+664 
-669 LFDLAM
+669 
-675 VHKMKEEFKT
+675 
-685 AKEYLERC
+685 
-693 EAMQKKILD
+693 
-702 DENNDLTRTR
+702 
-712 NELEEVRERLLGA
+712 
-725 MQGNS
+725 